1 MPFRVHS
8 RNFTPL
14 ILLILGG
21 LSPIGCG
28 PARTGPIKPA
38 APFTAEERRE
48 FEKRASSTLAQER
61 EQRKQERL
69 QPIVPEPVP

>member
-14 ILLILGG
+14 ILLTLGG
-21 LSPIGCG
+21 LSLFGCG
-28 PARTGPIKPA
+28 PTRTGPIKPA
-38 APFTAEERRE
+38 APFTAEERRK
-48 FEKRASSTLAQER
+48 FEKRANASLAQER
-61 EQRKQERL
+61 EQKKQERL

>member
-1 MPFRVHS
+1 MPFRVEA
-8 RNFTPL
+8 RNITPL
-14 ILLILGG
+14 ILVILGG

-28 PARTGPIKPA
+28 PTRTRPIKPA

-48 FEKRASSTLAQER
+48 FEKRANASLAQER
-61 EQRKQERL
+61 EQKKQERL

>member
-1 MPFRVHS
+1 MPFRVEA
-8 RNFTPL
+8 RNITPL
-14 ILLILGG
+14 ILVILGG
-21 LSPIGCG
+21 LSLIGCG

-48 FEKRASSTLAQER
+48 FEKRANAALAEER

-69 QPIVPEPVP
+69 QPIVPAPVP

>member
-1 MPFRVHS
+1 MPFRVEA
-8 RNFTPL
+8 RNITPL
-14 ILLILGG
+14 ILVILGG

-28 PARTGPIKPA
+28 PAHTGPIKPA
-38 APFTAEERRE
+38 APLTAEERRE
-48 FEKRASSTLAQER
+48 FEKRASSTFAQER

>member
-1 MPFRVHS
+1 MPFRVPA
-8 RNFTPL
+8 RNTT
-14 ILLILGG
+14 LLVLVILGG

-28 PARTGPIKPA
+28 SAPTGPIKPA
-38 APFTAEERRE
+38 PPLTAEERRE
-48 FEKRASSTLAQER
+48 FEERFSAVLAKER

>member
-28 PARTGPIKPA
+28 PTRTGPIKPA

-48 FEKRASSTLAQER
+48 FEKRANASLAQER
-61 EQRKQERL
+61 EQKKQERV

>member
-21 LSPIGCG
+21 LSSIGCG

-48 FEKRASSTLAQER
+48 FEKRANASLTQER
-61 EQRKQERL
+61 EQKKQERV

>member
-1 MPFRVHS
+1 MPS
-8 RNFTPL
+8 RIEARSITPL
-14 ILLILGG
+14 ILVILGG

-48 FEKRASSTLAQER
+48 FEKRANASLAQER
-61 EQRKQERL
+61 EQKKQERV